1 MELSLLLFVI
11 ALVPSCN
18 ALPIEE
24 KWELWKEQ
32 HAKTYLN
39 GKEEF
44 QKRVTWAK
52 NVEFIQDFNRK
63 ENSYS
68 LTINRFTD
76 MVRVLIQTSYN
87 VLDKNIT
94 ITVS

>member
-1 MELSLLLFVI
+1 MGLSLLLFVI
-11 ALVPSCN
+11 ALVPIASCN
-18 ALPIEE
+18 ALPIQD
-24 KWELWKEQ
+24 KWEQWKEQ

-44 QKRVTWAK
+44 QKKVTWAK

-76 MVRVLIQTSYN
+76 MVRVVIQSSY
-87 VLDKNIT
+87 KYT
-94 ITVS
+94 